1 MKNLGEIMNFEFTAE
16 TILLILMG
24 TAIGAL
30 LTYLKSLLT
39 IRKHKK
45 ELNEYKAHLE
55 RQMKITDAGNS
66 TLVSDLE
73 KLKKENENLRISV
86 KTLGQKPGRAELRL
100 LNIYDAA
107 LRKMMSQAPGF
118 SSAWENSLQEAESEY
133 EANETGLKSIVGKV
147 FGSGSGVS
155 NNNSNLQQIEHKN

>member
-1 MKNLGEIMNFEFTAE
+1 MNFNFNAE
-16 TILLILMG
+16 TILLILAG
-24 TAIGAL
+24 VAAGAFL
-30 LTYLKSLLT
+30 MYLKSLLT

-45 ELNEYKAHLE
+45 ELNDYKAHLE
-55 RQMKITDAGNS
+55 RQMKITDAGNA
-66 TLVSDLE
+66 TLVKELE
-73 KLKKENENLRISV
+73 TLKKENENLRISV

-118 SSAWENSLQEAESEY
+118 SSAWEISLQEAEREY

-155 NNNSNLQQIEHKN
+155 TETTTVQQLEHKN